1 MRLLMSFLAAA
12 TLAACA
18 TPARTDRAAAPA
30 AQADQLAGLLEGDA
44 VVLLGEVHDNAAVHD
59 FRFRALERAV
69 AAGWRPA
76 IAMEQFDR
84 ERQADLDRARQERP
98 GDADY
103 LIEQAKPAGKSGWNW
118 AFYRPVV
125 ALALRYDLPI
135 VAANLSRA
143 DGAKVVREG
152 YAAVFTPAQIA
163 AAGLDKP
170 LPAALFDGQREAV
183 DRGHCGKLPASLLDG
198 MARAQIA
205 RDVAMAEALKPYAGR
220 GAVLLAGNGHVRRDI
235 GVPRW
240 LPGSVS
246 VGLLEGENAERYD
259 RKLLLPAQQRPDPCA
274 ALD

>member
-1 MRLLMSFLAAA
+1 MRLLLSFLAAA

-18 TPARTDRAAAPA
+18 TPARTG
-30 AQADQLAGLLEGDA
+30 QADQADPLAGLLKGDA

-59 FRFRALERAV
+59 FRLRALERAV

-84 ERQADLDRARQERP
+84 ERQADLDRARKERP

-103 LIEQAKPAGKSGWNW
+103 LIEQARPAGKSGWNW

-125 ALALRYDLPI
+125 VLALRYDLPI

-143 DGAKVVREG
+143 DGSKVVREG

-163 AAGLDKP
+163 AAGLDEP

-183 DRGHCGKLPASLLDG
+183 DRGHCGKLPASMLDG
-198 MARAQIA
+198 MARAQVA

-235 GVPRW
+235 GVPHW

-259 RKLLLPAQQRPDPCA
+259 HKVLLPAQQRPDPCA
-274 ALD
+274 ALG